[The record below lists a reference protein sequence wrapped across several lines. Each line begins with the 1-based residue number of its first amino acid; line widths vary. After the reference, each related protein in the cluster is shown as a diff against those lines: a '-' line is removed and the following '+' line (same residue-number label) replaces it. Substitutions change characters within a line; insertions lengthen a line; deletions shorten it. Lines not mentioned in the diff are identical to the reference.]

1 MEISESMVPGIGL
14 KYAFQGLKG
23 QISVVIKPDGSKEIY
38 YSENGNF
45 QVMQFSDEEARVIAM
60 LLLESPVKIV
70 RGESEVSFGKSILR
84 WINVNEEK
92 NEKII
97 EIDKNAIAFIRDGR
111 IERDLNQKAK
121 IGDIILSGE

>member
-1 MEISESMVPGIGL
+1 MEISESIVPGIGL
-14 KYAFQGLKG
+14 KYAFQGLRG
-23 QISVVIKPDGSKEIY
+23 QFSVVIKHDGSKEIY

-45 QVMQFSDEEARVIAM
+45 QVMQLSDEEARAIAM

-70 RGESEVSFGKSILR
+70 KGESEVSFGKSILR

>member
-1 MEISESMVPGIGL
+1 
-14 KYAFQGLKG
+14 
-23 QISVVIKPDGSKEIY
+23 
-38 YSENGNF
+38 
-45 QVMQFSDEEARVIAM
+45 MQFSDEEARVIAM